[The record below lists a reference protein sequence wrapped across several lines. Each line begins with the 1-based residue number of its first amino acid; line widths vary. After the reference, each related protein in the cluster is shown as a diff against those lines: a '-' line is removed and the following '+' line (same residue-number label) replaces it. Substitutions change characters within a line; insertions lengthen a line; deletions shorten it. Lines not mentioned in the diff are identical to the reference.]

1 MQCEAGAQAARRAA
15 HTYRRKGSPTYI
27 LAFNTTRR
35 GEFEPWYKTGSDISV
50 ICVKVRFTATACV
63 SGALVCLEGPFAPR
77 AMCCHMCV
85 LLALCAVLWLSCCT
99 THAQL
104 LQTSRITSILTPV
117 PLLTYKD
124 PHTPSR
130 RSDCLCFIMC
140 AHGSAFGTRA
150 ARHTLLRS
158 SACRTSGSLVAA
170 VALVRSARAG
180 FFERAVCLY
189 NAAEKVAR
197 RRSTSRAELHH
208 LRAVPD
214 DEVQRR
220 R

>member
-1 MQCEAGAQAARRAA
+1 MICAKSTLLRRLCLALSK
-15 HTYRRKGSPTYI
+15 RRSLPCVLRCAVT
-27 LAFNTTRR
+27 
-35 GEFEPWYKTGSDISV
+35 SH
-50 ICVKVRFTATACV
+50 ICVSCV
-63 SGALVCLEGPFAPR
+63 CS
-77 AMCCHMCV
+77 
-85 LLALCAVLWLSCCT
+85 LCAVLWLSCCT
-99 THAQL
+99 TQL

-124 PHTPSR
+124 PHTVSPFWLSV
-130 RSDCLCFIMC
+130 FYMC
-140 AHGSAFGTRA
+140 VHTVQLSARA

-170 VALVRSARAG
+170 VAFVRSARAG

>member
-1 MQCEAGAQAARRAA
+1 M
-15 HTYRRKGSPTYI
+15 
-27 LAFNTTRR
+27 NTR
-35 GEFEPWYKTGSDISV
+35 FLYLITGSSQSVSIYRWEIEAKISV
-50 ICVKVRFTATACV
+50 SVSISRFLRLRPLLYVSCVC
-63 SGALVCLEGPFAPR
+63 S
-77 AMCCHMCV
+77 
-85 LLALCAVLWLSCCT
+85 LCAVLWLSCCT
-99 THAQL
+99 TQL

-124 PHTPSR
+124 PHTVSPFWLSV
-130 RSDCLCFIMC
+130 FYMC
-140 AHGSAFGTRA
+140 VHTVQLSARA

-170 VALVRSARAG
+170 VAFVRSARAG